1 MTCKDIMTPNPSCC
15 VPGDSVAIAAQIMRR
30 NDVGPVLVVSDQQD
44 NRLVGILTDRDLA
57 LKIIAEGRDPHT
69 TRVDEVMSL
78 NPVCCREDDST
89 EQALRLMSQN
99 QVRRIPIVDEG
110 NRLRGIVAQADLAR
124 NVDEEDIGRTVEQIS
139 EPYPSYGRGEQY
151 VGQEQPHR
159 LGRNVPS
166 RSMAL
171 GTLCMG
177 IGAGLMYLFDP
188 LGGSGRRRR
197 VRSRTSSMSHSS
209 AEPLETKSRHLR
221 NRAAGILALA
231 KSSWNAND
239 EITDEKLVARI
250 RSKLGRYVSYPRS
263 VQVTSNGGNVI
274 LSGPILAKE
283 VSAVLDCVNAIPGVK
298 SVESRLEVHET
309 ANSLQGGRNLHDY
322 DDMKSGWSPATRLI
336 AGIAGGS
343 LLWYGLRSRMSR
355 EDPGAVSETT
365 GASRRSETPGY

>member
-30 NDVGPVLVVSDQQD
+30 NDVGPVLVVSDQRD
-44 NRLVGILTDRDLA
+44 NRLVGIVTDRDLA
-57 LKIIAEGRDPHT
+57 LKVIAEGRDPHT

-139 EPYPSYGRGEQY
+139 EPYPSYARPGF
-151 VGQEQPHR
+151 GQERQHR
-159 LGRNVPS
+159 GRNMASGP
-166 RSMAL
+166 MAL

-209 AEPLETKSRHLR
+209 AEAVESKSRHLR
-221 NRAAGILALA
+221 NRAAGILAIA
-231 KSSWNAND
+231 KSRWNATD
-239 EITDEKLVARI
+239 EVTDEKLVARI
-250 RSKLGRYVSYPRS
+250 RSRLGRHASYARA

-283 VSAVLDCVNAIPGVK
+283 VSGVLDCVNAIPGVK

-322 DDMKSGWSPATRLI
+322 DGAKAGWSPATRLI
-336 AGIAGGS
+336 AGIAGGG

-355 EDPGAVSETT
+355 ENPAH
-365 GASRRSETPGY
+365 ASDMARLSRGSETPGY